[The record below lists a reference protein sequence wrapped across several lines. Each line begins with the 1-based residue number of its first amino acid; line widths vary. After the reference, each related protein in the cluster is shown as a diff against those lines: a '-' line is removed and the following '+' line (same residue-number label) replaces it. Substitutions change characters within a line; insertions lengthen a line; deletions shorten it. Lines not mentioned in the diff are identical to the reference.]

1 MMDLAKSEKM
11 KFELNNQ
18 LFDLEQ
24 TVKRAFET
32 MNYMAIE
39 KNIDINLKIDEKLQ
53 PFIKNINGDDGRYTQ
68 ILLNFLS
75 NALKFSNL

>member
-24 TVKRAFET
+24 TVKRAFQT

-53 PFIKNINGDDGRYTQ
+53 PFIKNINGDEGRYT
-68 ILLNFLS
+68 
-75 NALKFSNL
+75 